1 MASADVNRLEARA
14 ARLTEL
20 VSGARLRLISVA
32 LAAGLLL
39 ALCLALAW
47 VVGGV
52 LLDLVVPLPVALRA
66 AVLAGWWGAVLGA
79 LGLFVILPAVRRP
92 ILDVVALRIE
102 RALGGIQNR
111 LLTVLDLHRGGAATR
126 GWKDDPARQGMAE
139 RLVEQTEAK
148 LRGFSLSSVVK
159 WRPLTRG
166 LALAAAAATVLLGMQ
181 AGLGDRFTTTLA
193 RLLHPTADIPP
204 ATWLQLGSP
213 GEIEVLE
220 GDPLEIAAT
229 VERGSVDRVDLV
241 ISSADGQERREPMR
255 SLGEGNFVTRLDGLD
270 HDATYRLE
278 GGNTWTRTH
287 AIRLLR
293 RPTIGAIAGRV
304 RLPDYMRIDEP
315 LQVAPDSPRIE
326 APVGATVEFEADLDG
341 ETSSGV
347 VRLLDRHLET
357 TLVEQFD
364 ELPWFE
370 DDLPRDAVA
379 ASPWKWSTAHAAGGL
394 RSFTFASDG
403 RPLEMRTRLQPLV
416 IPKEGLDER
425 SLMVRV
431 RGDASDPPRRL
442 SMQLIHDGGAVEVVW
457 GDDAVG
463 PPADLR
469 VPRFVA
475 GPLPEPGAWERASVP
490 LATLPLLVG
499 RSVSGVIFTLDRGRM
514 FLDRP
519 GLVVRSMRPEQRA
532 IDTPVGEIAATRIE
546 GSEDDGGKSR
556 WLAAVP
562 VVEPPLVDPPKQ
574 DPPKKGASRQ
584 GTPSGRTQPQWATLE
599 FANSQGHRSRPQP
612 PVEIVATVDS
622 PPSLVV
628 EEPQSELIQL
638 TALDEFVVAAHLFD
652 DWGIDQIAFRVGS
665 EEATLGPP
673 QVLDELPLVVR
684 PPDTQ
689 LVVETTISPDRLG
702 LSPGSSG
709 VWKLAVR
716 DTKGQWTESRPFRIT
731 VLVSDDEPA
740 PPPKFPSLDEAL
752 REATQALRLAERDED
767 VLDKKREETL
777 AAIGQEPLAA
787 LDRAETATET
797 AREKATEAAAKAADA
812 ATPPAEQAAAAEA
825 KQAADQAATDQT
837 AQAQSQTDAAAAAL
851 PEPKKQDLETLDQY
865 LEQRRQDI
873 EQVAGKLAAAAEQA
887 KSVADVTPSQAAQL
901 AAAAEAA
908 KALGEQ
914 LQTSPQFQADAAK
927 VDRLA
932 DAPKPSEIAD
942 RLEQIAAQA
951 RDVARAMEATEKA
964 QRLESLAENLAE
976 RAESLDLLAKQADA
990 RRDPAREADA
1000 AAKAALDRQARNE
1013 VRQVNQIVGPDKQQ
1027 PPPPPAADA
1036 LESLIDSGREAA
1048 REAAD
1053 TAARI
1058 AEQLAGK
1065 APITPP
1071 DGAQPGQQA
1080 GQQPGQGEQAGQGQ
1094 QPGQQPGQGDQAGQG
1109 QQPGQGEGKGPA
1121 GKASPPT
1128 AEQLQQFLDSRE
1140 VRETLQMAERAER
1153 LRTQASRK
1161 AAEQMARSKQ
1171 GGSQQQAASDK
1182 QGEGEGQPGATPT
1195 GEPTQTLTDGGA
1207 QFGKA
1212 EIKGADLRGL
1222 DAARRAAIQKLPP
1235 RVRDPLLEGMR
1246 ERGPAAYQEVID
1258 TYFRHLG
1265 RDIPQ

>member
-1 MASADVNRLEARA
+1 MAIAEANRLDARA

-20 VSGARLRLISVA
+20 VTAARLRLISVA

-52 LLDLVVPLPVALRA
+52 LLDLLAPLPVALRG
-66 AVLAGWWGAVLGA
+66 AVFAGWWGAVLGA
-79 LGLFVILPAVRRP
+79 LGLFVVLPAVRRP

-139 RLVEQTEAK
+139 RLVEQTETR

-166 LALAAAAATVLLGMQ
+166 LALAATAAAVLLGMQ

-204 ATWLQLGSP
+204 ATWLQLGTP

-220 GDPLEIAAT
+220 GDPLELTAT
-229 VERGSVDRVDLV
+229 VERGSVDQVDLV
-241 ISSADGQERREPMR
+241 ISSADGNDRREPMR
-255 SLGEGNFVTRLDGLD
+255 SLGQGNFFTLLDGLD
-270 HDATYRLE
+270 HDATYRFE

-293 RPTIGAIAGRV
+293 RPAIGAVAGAV

-315 LQVAPDSPRIE
+315 LRVATDAARIE
-326 APVGATVEFEADLDG
+326 APVGGTVEFEVAVTG
-341 ETSSGV
+341 AASSGV
-347 VRLLDRHLET
+347 VRLLARRLET

-379 ASPWKWSTAHAAGGL
+379 TAPWKWSTAHAAGGL
-394 RSFTFASDG
+394 RSFTFPADG
-403 RPLEMRTRLQPLV
+403 RPLEMRTKLQPLV
-416 IPKEGLDER
+416 VPKEGLDER
-425 SLMVRV
+425 SLMIRV
-431 RGDASDPPRRL
+431 RSDSSDPPRRL
-442 SMQLIHDGGAVEVVW
+442 SMQLVHEGGAVEVVW
-457 GDDAVG
+457 GDDAAG
-463 PPADLR
+463 PAADLR
-469 VPRFVA
+469 VPRVVA
-475 GPLPEPGAWERASVP
+475 GPLPEPGMWARLTAP
-490 LATLPLLVG
+490 LATVPLLVG
-499 RSVSGVIFTLDRGRM
+499 RAIGGMTVSIDSGRM

-532 IDTPVGEIAATRIE
+532 IDEAIGEIPATRIDAE
-546 GSEDDGGKSR
+546 EADGAASR
-556 WLAAVP
+556 WLAVLPVTEPAVVAAHKP
-562 VVEPPLVDPPKQ
+562 GGPP
-574 DPPKKGASRQ
+574 
-584 GTPSGRTQPQWATLE
+584 GRAPAPWAALE
-599 FANSQGHRSRPQP
+599 FANPQGHRSRPQP
-612 PVEIVATVDS
+612 PVEIVATVDR

-638 TALDEFVVAAHLFD
+638 TALDEFAVAAHLFD
-652 DWGIDQIAFRVGS
+652 DWGIDQIAFRVGTD
-665 EEATLGPP
+665 EASLGPP
-673 QVLDELPLVVR
+673 QLLDELPLVVR

-731 VLVSDDEPA
+731 VLVSDSEPA
-740 PPPKFPSLDEAL
+740 PPPKFPALDEAL
-752 REATQALRLAERDED
+752 REATQALRLAQRDED
-767 VLDKKREETL
+767 VLDKKREEIL

-787 LDRAETATET
+787 LKRAETATET
-797 AREKATEAAAKAADA
+797 AKEKAAEAAAKAADA
-812 ATPPAEQAAAAEA
+812 TTAPADQAAAAEA
-825 KQAADQAATDQT
+825 MQAAQQTATDQT
-837 AQAQSQTDAAAAAL
+837 AQAQAQTDAAAAAL
-851 PEPKKQDLETLDQY
+851 PEPAKQDLDLLDQY

-887 KSVADVTPSQAAQL
+887 KETTAVTPSQQQQL
-901 AAAAEAA
+901 AAAAAAA

-914 LQTSPQFQADAAK
+914 LQTSPQFQAEAAK

-951 RDVARAMEATEKA
+951 RDVARGLEATEKA

-976 RAESLDLLAKQADA
+976 RAESLDLLAQQ

-1000 AAKAALDRQARNE
+1000 AAQAALDRQARNE
-1013 VRQVNQIVGPDKQQ
+1013 VRQVNQIVGPDQ
-1027 PPPPPAADA
+1027 PPPPSPPAAADP
-1036 LESLIDSGREAA
+1036 LESLIESGREAA

-1065 APITPP
+1065 APIDPP
-1071 DGAQPGQQA
+1071 AGAQGDQAGQQPGQQA
-1080 GQQPGQGEQAGQGQ
+1080 GQQPGQQPGQGQ
-1094 QPGQQPGQGDQAGQG
+1094 QPGE
-1109 QQPGQGEGKGPA
+1109 GEGKGPP
-1121 GKASPPT
+1121 GQASPPT

-1140 VRETLQMAERAER
+1140 VRQTLQMAERAER
-1153 LRTQASRK
+1153 LRTQSSRR

-1207 QFGKA
+1207 QVGKA
-1212 EIKGADLRGL
+1212 EVKGADLRGL

-1258 TYFRHLG
+1258 TYFRNLG